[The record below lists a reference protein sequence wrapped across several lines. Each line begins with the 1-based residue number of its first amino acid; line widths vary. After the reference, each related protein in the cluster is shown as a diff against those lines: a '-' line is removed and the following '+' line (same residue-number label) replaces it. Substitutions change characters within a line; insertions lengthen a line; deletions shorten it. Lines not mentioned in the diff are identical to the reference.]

1 MKNLLVVLML
11 MAIPVMAEEVTP
23 NQEIDNTKSY
33 TGINYNRQDSEQT
46 GVQKIVNDHSW
57 FNINI
62 QIIKKG
68 ALFKGKDIVVET
80 EAKQLLIWGCLVL
93 TGYTDHR
100 LQVETY
106 DLLKSY
112 KNIDADNVIYADFGN
127 RTALAA

>member
-33 TGINYNRQDSEQT
+33 TGINYNRQDSDQT
-46 GVQKIVNDHSW
+46 GIQKIVNDHSW

-68 ALFKGKDIVVET
+68 ALFQKKDKEVIVGT
-80 EAKQLLIWGCLVL
+80 EK
-93 TGYTDHR
+93 
-100 LQVETY
+100 
-106 DLLKSY
+106 
-112 KNIDADNVIYADFGN
+112 
-127 RTALAA
+127 